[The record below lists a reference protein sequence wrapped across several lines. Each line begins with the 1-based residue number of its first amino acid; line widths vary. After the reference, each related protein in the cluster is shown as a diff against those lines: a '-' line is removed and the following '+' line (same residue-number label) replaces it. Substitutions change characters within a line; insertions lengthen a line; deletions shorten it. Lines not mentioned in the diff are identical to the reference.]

1 MYFFVMNDEVSLD
14 DVLAR
19 PDVWRGSRSAGGSAN
34 GFAHAKIP
42 SVPSGFA
49 ALDAELPG
57 GGWPRGALT
66 EILLDGTGLG
76 ECSLLLPALLQYS
89 RRAGGACWSLLH
101 IGRTGRHGFRQG
113 VDLAQLAIVSSAQP
127 RDVLWATEQALSN
140 AALGVVLCWA
150 TSVDARQLRRLQ
162 VAAAGGNSVMFLF
175 RPLRAAQSS
184 SAAPLRLL
192 LSSGERGSLGLK
204 VLKRRGAPCSRTL
217 TLDVPRT
224 KHWRDPHE
232 FEREALVARPPS
244 ALPAAR
250 SEPSPVL
257 A

>member
-1 MYFFVMNDEVSLD
+1 MAEAVSLD

-19 PDVWRGSRSAGGSAN
+19 PDVWRGNGNRLAGGLARAN
-34 GFAHAKIP
+34 RLTL
-42 SVPSGFA
+42 PSGFP

-66 EILLDGTGLG
+66 EVLLDGTGLG
-76 ECSLLLPALLQYS
+76 ECSLLLPALRQIQQEGRWGMLVAPPH
-89 RRAGGACWSLLH
+89 RA
-101 IGRTGRHGFRQG
+101 HGPAWVSAG
-113 VDLAQLAIVSSAQP
+113 IDLARLAIVSPAQP
-127 RDVLWATEQALSN
+127 RDVLWAAEQALSN
-140 AALGVVLCWA
+140 AALGAVLCWA
-150 TSVDARQLRRLQ
+150 TSADARQLRRLQ
-162 VAAAGGNSVMFLF
+162 VAAASGNGAMFLF

-192 LSSGERGSLGLK
+192 LGSGERGALEIKL
-204 VLKRRGAPCSRTL
+204 LKRRGAPCSRTL
-217 TLDVPRT
+217 TLDVPRS
-224 KHWRDPHE
+224 KHWCDPYE
-232 FEREALVARPPS
+232 FACEAFVAGPPS

>member
-1 MYFFVMNDEVSLD
+1 MNDAVSLD

-76 ECSLLLPALLQYS
+76 ECSLLLPALLQIQ
-89 RRAGGACWSLLH
+89 REGRWGMLVAPPHRA
-101 IGRTGRHGFRQG
+101 HGPAWVSAG

-232 FEREALVARPPS
+232 FEREAPVARPPS